1 MENNIDKLFK
11 NKLLQHQE
19 QPSEQAWKKLEEAM
33 YGKQAKQ
40 RSLGVYWR
48 VAAAIALLLTAC
60 FFYFGN
66 NKKEILSAKQNDTP
80 SQLPIQIEEKAKDLE
95 VKTETQPIGIEEVKT
110 YQPSKYL
117 AKSHT
122 AKNAKTTEKIAAKP
136 LETKLI
142 EKEETL
148 VAIAPIDAAAKVTPK
163 ETEEQE
169 IRITVK
175 FADEATE
182 PQEIGKDDDA
192 TPKIKKTWLGKMMA
206 NRKKKRQEEQA
217 REGGEHQEKPSFSVF
232 GIDTEKVFAKKK
244 MAE

>member
-48 VAAAIALLLTAC
+48 VAAAIALLLTAS
-60 FFYFGN
+60 FFYVGN
-66 NKKEILSAKQNDTP
+66 NKKEVLSAKQNDTP
-80 SQLPIQIEEKAKDLE
+80 SQLPTKIEEKVKDLE
-95 VKTETQPIGIEEVKT
+95 VKIETQPIGIEAIKT

-117 AKSHT
+117 AKSRPV
-122 AKNAKTTEKIAAKP
+122 KNAKTTEKIADKP
-136 LETKLI
+136 LETKPI
-142 EKEETL
+142 EKEETFAA
-148 VAIAPIDAAAKVTPK
+148 VVPIDAEAKVTSQK
-163 ETEEQE
+163 AEEQE

-182 PQEIGKDDDA
+182 PQEIGKEDA
-192 TPKIKKTWLGKMMA
+192 APKIKKTWLGKIVA
-206 NRKKKRQEEQA
+206 SRKKKRQEEQA
-217 REGGEHQEKPSFSVF
+217 REGEAYQEKPSFSVF

-244 MAE
+244 MTE